1 MSVFSQITQRWREFR
16 LKSALRKIGKKYVAE
31 LKNRLAADGKVV
43 TGDLEKSIKSNVV
56 DNAVVITAN
65 SYLDVIDKGKKPTSK
80 NPSTAMVSRIARW
93 MQYKGI
99 RPRGFVGLSDRR
111 YRKAA
116 FGMAKSINRK
126 GFKGSGIIMRSYEAI
141 EGNVRKEI
149 SESLKQSIEEMVQ
162 QLNIEINKDT
172 K

>member
-1 MSVFSQITQRWREFR
+1 MSIFAAIGDRWRQFR
-16 LKSALRKIGKKYVAE
+16 LKSALRKIGNMYVAE

-43 TGDLEKSIKSNVV
+43 TGDLQKSIKSNVV

-65 SYLDVIDKGKKPTSK
+65 SYLGVVDAGKKPTTK
-80 NPSTAMVSRIARW
+80 NPSRAMVSRVARW

-99 RPRGFVGLSDRR
+99 KPNNFVSLSDRG

-116 FGMAKSINRK
+116 FGIAKSINRK
-126 GFKGSGIIMRSYEAI
+126 GFKGSGVIMRSYEAI
-141 EGNVRKEI
+141 EQSVNTEI
-149 SESLKQSIEEMVQ
+149 SESLKKSIEEMVR
-162 QLNIEINKDT
+162 QLNIEINKNT